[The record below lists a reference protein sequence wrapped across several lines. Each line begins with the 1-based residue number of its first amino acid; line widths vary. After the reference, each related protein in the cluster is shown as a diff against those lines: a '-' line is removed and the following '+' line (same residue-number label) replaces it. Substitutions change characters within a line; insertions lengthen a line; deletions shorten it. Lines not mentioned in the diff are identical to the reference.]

1 MSAMMIHQGR
11 MLVDAD
17 LVRLPM
23 WLHVIKDL
31 MEQRIALKSN
41 VYISIGKLLW
51 HQVSARWLWW
61 WRFVLFKLCTF
72 WAVWPCW
79 CQYGQTKVTGAG
91 AYICKTS
98 NWTLARRFVNSE
110 CIIVVLYGS
119 VFFSTQIQNVQIWLT
134 KTKRKTFTIENQ
146 CDLTEKKWQQK
157 TRFNFN
163 RWNIQTRLQP

>member
-51 HQVSARWLWW
+51 HQVSAR
-61 WRFVLFKLCTF
+61 
-72 WAVWPCW
+72 
-79 CQYGQTKVTGAG
+79 
-91 AYICKTS
+91 
-98 NWTLARRFVNSE
+98 
-110 CIIVVLYGS
+110 
-119 VFFSTQIQNVQIWLT
+119 
-134 KTKRKTFTIENQ
+134 
-146 CDLTEKKWQQK
+146 
-157 TRFNFN
+157 
-163 RWNIQTRLQP
+163 